1 MDLYQYGSFLVKSD
15 ASCGVGGRGEELHRQ
30 RFKKILCEI
39 PHLVSRLFLTCCN
52 AVVLR
57 KLPGIS
63 VSLVCVVDLSRG
75 STTEESK
82 LIILICKATPV

>member
-1 MDLYQYGSFLVKSD
+1 MDLYQYGSVCVKSD
-15 ASCGVGGRGEELHRQ
+15 VSCRVGGQGEESHRQ
-30 RFKKILCEI
+30 RFKKIPCEI
-39 PHLVSRLFLTCCN
+39 PHLVSHLFLICCN

-63 VSLVCVVDLSRG
+63 VSLVRVVDLSRG
-75 STTEESK
+75 STTEEKK

>member
-1 MDLYQYGSFLVKSD
+1 MLLAELGGGVKNRTGKDL
-15 ASCGVGGRGEELHRQ
+15 
-30 RFKKILCEI
+30 KKILCEI
-39 PHLVSRLFLTCCN
+39 PHLVSHLFLICCN

-63 VSLVCVVDLSRG
+63 VSLVRVVDLSRG
-75 STTEESK
+75 STTEEKK